1 MPDVEQ
7 GPLEG
12 LTIGITAER
21 RAEEQA
27 RLFLA
32 RGATTLHGPTMSISS
47 LAGDQDLR
55 IVTESV
61 IRRPPDYLVSSTGFG
76 MRTWF
81 DAAEAWG
88 LRASLLEAL
97 GTSKVANRGAKVASV
112 NTAAGLAQWWRAP
125 TERFDELVARLLAE
139 PLAGARVAL
148 QLHGATSAGAVAS
161 LRSAGAEVV
170 EVDAYRASLPADPTP
185 AMALL
190 DAACARRLAAVT
202 FTTAPAVHNLFL
214 LARRRAR
221 TDELRQAFNQ
231 GVTAACVGPVCAEG
245 AHEEGILQ
253 PLVPERARLVPLV
266 RALTDHLRQRHGPA

>member
-1 MPDVEQ
+1 MPDVER

-27 RLFLA
+27 QLFHA
-32 RGATTLHGPTMSISS
+32 RGAATLHGPTMSISS
-47 LAGDQDLR
+47 LAGDDDLR
-55 IVTESV
+55 IVTDDV
-61 IRRPPDYLVSSTGFG
+61 IRHPPDYLVSSTGFG

-81 DAAEAWG
+81 DAADAWG
-88 LRASLLEAL
+88 LRTSLLEAL
-97 GTSKVANRGAKVASV
+97 GQSKVANRGAKVASV

-125 TERFDELVARLLAE
+125 TERFDELVERLLGE
-139 PLAGARVAL
+139 PLAGVRVVV
-148 QLHGATSAGAVAS
+148 QLHGGTSAGAVAS
-161 LRSAGAEVV
+161 LRAAGAEVV

-190 DAACARRLAAVT
+190 DAACAQQLAAVT

-221 TDELRQAFNQ
+221 TDELRQAFNH
-231 GVTAACVGPVCAEG
+231 GVIAACVGPVCAEG
-245 AHEEGILQ
+245 AHEEGILE

-266 RALTDHLRQRHGPA
+266 RALTDHLRRRPGPA